1 MESPLQSLFPLI
13 SRRFQSF
20 AEATDAALD
29 VLADQVP
36 GEIVLGQIE
45 AGDDRLRVLD
55 VRGAEIVG
63 IERGNML
70 PLAQGQA
77 GERPRPRRDRARGQR
92 TGSTTSTPSTCSR
105 SASAS
110 GSPCRWR

>member
-1 MESPLQSLFPLI
+1 MVGAWKVPLQSLFPLI

-45 AGDDRLRVLD
+45 AGDDKLRVLD
-55 VRGAEIVG
+55 VRGA
-63 IERGNML
+63 
-70 PLAQGQA
+70 
-77 GERPRPRRDRARGQR
+77 
-92 TGSTTSTPSTCSR
+92 
-105 SASAS
+105 
-110 GSPCRWR
+110 